1 MIIGHS
7 APGKTNALLDLTIHQ
22 PDIAKIYLYVKDPY
36 EEKNQVSI
44 KKPEVVGLKHC
55 NDRKAFIECSIDID
69 DVYENIEEY
78 NPNKECKICLKC
90 NITCTELLN
99 RDKKVNV
106 FVVFITQSYFAV
118 PKNIRLIS
126 THLFGMKI
134 LNKREPAAN
143 CT

>member
-36 EEKNQVSI
+36 EEKNQFLI
-44 KKPEVVGLKHC
+44 KRPEVVGLKHC
-55 NDRKAFIECSIDID
+55 DDCKAFIECSIDID

-99 RDKKVNV
+99 RNKKGKH
-106 FVVFITQSYFAV
+106 FSCFYYTI
-118 PKNIRLIS
+118 
-126 THLFGMKI
+126 LFCCAK
-134 LNKREPAAN
+134 KY
-143 CT
+143 